1 MRKFSLFFIMIM
13 ALGAASASC
22 NPQVE
27 ASRLECSV
35 VLLSSEQ
42 QSGIPV
48 VRDGQDFTVRVRFSR
63 ESFVLTSWQCPDDP
77 GFVPEEEQEGKT
89 YSPDERG
96 YYDFVVTGVSV
107 SVPHRGVLYVTVTDS
122 ESGVAVKSELMYSAL
137 LAANSNPV
145 E

>member
-1 MRKFSLFFIMIM
+1 M
-13 ALGAASASC
+13 ALGLASASC

-27 ASRLECSV
+27 ASRLECSA

-63 ESFVLTSWQCPDDP
+63 ESFVLSSWKCPDDP
-77 GFVPEEEQEGKT
+77 SFVPEKEQEGKS
-89 YSPDERG
+89 YKPDERG
-96 YYDFVVTGVSV
+96 YYDFAVKGVSV
-107 SVPHRGVLYVTVTDS
+107 TVPHRGVLYVTVTDPA
-122 ESGVAVKSELMYSAL
+122 SGVSVSSELMYSAL
-137 LAANSNPV
+137 LAAGN